1 MNTLRIKILIA
12 GGTGFIGRYLLK
24 NLLEI
29 NLYEIHIIHR
39 KNSNLDFL
47 REINN
52 IHLHNVDIINLDR
65 IVKIVK
71 PNIAINLVCSRS
83 EEMYFSN
90 FEFGK
95 LFVDSC
101 ITNRVN
107 YFVNTH
113 SLLKSYRTEYVSTK
127 EKLVKY
133 LKSQQDKI
141 SIINISPELVLGYHP
156 SENNLTKYLLTQI
169 KSNKKIKIM
178 NGSQKRDFIHISDLT
193 NAYVII
199 LNNIYEFKNF
209 NQVDVASGKLTTIKN
224 FTELFIKV
232 FCEKN
237 KPEVVFNNEEV
248 YDVHSNL
255 NLLKSLGWES
265 KMDLEKGISML
276 FNNMKT

>member
-1 MNTLRIKILIA
+1 
-12 GGTGFIGRYLLK
+12 
-24 NLLEI
+24 
-29 NLYEIHIIHR
+29 
-39 KNSNLDFL
+39 
-47 REINN
+47 
-52 IHLHNVDIINLDR
+52 
-65 IVKIVK
+65 
-71 PNIAINLVCSRS
+71 
-83 EEMYFSN
+83 
-90 FEFGK
+90 
-95 LFVDSC
+95 
-101 ITNRVN
+101 
-107 YFVNTH
+107 
-113 SLLKSYRTEYVSTK
+113 
-127 EKLVKY
+127 
-133 LKSQQDKI
+133 
-141 SIINISPELVLGYHP
+141 
-156 SENNLTKYLLTQI
+156 
-169 KSNKKIKIM
+169 M